1 MASPAVAPHHSG
13 EKKTTGGRRDMDEE
27 ETLYDMDDREGMRE
41 SIEEM
46 ARSGSLCH
54 KINQLDPRD
63 PKVGELTGE
72 LLGRPL
78 EGHSGIVPPFQIDNG
93 RRVRI
98 GRNVFINNG
107 LEVMSLG
114 GVTVEDGA
122 MLGPEVAILTVNHE
136 LANHRHLIAKP
147 VRIGRNAWVG
157 ARATILPGISVGE
170 GAVVAGCS
178 VVTHDVAPYTVVAGN
193 PARVLREIEH

>member
-1 MASPAVAPHHSG
+1 MSDS
-13 EKKTTGGRRDMDEE
+13 
-27 ETLYDMDDREGMRE
+27 ETLYDMDDREGMQE
-41 SIEEM
+41 SINEM

-54 KINQLDPRD
+54 AINQLDPHD
-63 PKVGELTGE
+63 PKVGELTDE
-72 LLGRPL
+72 LLGQPL
-78 EGHSGIVPPFQIDNG
+78 KERSNIVPPFQIDNG
-93 RRVRI
+93 RNVHL

-114 GVTVEDGA
+114 GVTIEDGT

-147 VRIGRNAWVG
+147 VHIGRNVWIG

>member
-1 MASPAVAPHHSG
+1 
-13 EKKTTGGRRDMDEE
+13 MDNAN
-27 ETLYDMDDREGMRE
+27 ETHYDMDDLEGMRE
-41 SIEEM
+41 SIDEM
-46 ARSGSLCH
+46 ARSGRLCYE
-54 KINQLDPRD
+54 INQLDPRD

-72 LLGRPL
+72 LLGKPL
-78 EGHSGIVPPFQIDNG
+78 EEHSTIVPPFQIDNG

-98 GRNVFINNG
+98 GKRVFINNG

-114 GVTVEDGA
+114 GVTIDEGA

-147 VRIGRNAWVG
+147 VHIERDAWIG
-157 ARATILPGISVGE
+157 ARATILPGITVGE

-178 VVTHDVAPYTVVAGN
+178 VVTHDVPPYTVVAGN
-193 PARVLREIEH
+193 PARVMRDIEH